1 MEIHDAL
8 PIQEEEIVKSDP
20 VEAVPSGLKS
30 RDFNLKTAELIRS
43 QIGDIEEIRRGLGL
57 SKRKMCQL
65 LLIDPSTWTRWT
77 TGKTTPPPYV
87 YRMLQWGL
95 AVMDKYPETHPLMQY
110 EKFEQV
116 KKMENLSARLDKV
129 EGVKRAPSGEVVS
142 GVDPYNKI
150 LLISAGLFV
159 LSLVFFVSSL

>member
-8 PIQEEEIVKSDP
+8 PLHEEKELKSDST
-20 VEAVPSGLKS
+20 EAVPSGLKN

-95 AVMDKYPETHPLMQY
+95 AVMDKYPETHPLVQY

-116 KKMENLSARLDKV
+116 KKIESLSDRLDKV
-129 EGVKRAPSGEVVS
+129 EGVKKSSNKEVVKAT
-142 GVDPYNKI
+142 PLYNKT
-150 LLISAGLFV
+150 LLISASLFGLSLLLFV
-159 LSLVFFVSSL
+159 ASL